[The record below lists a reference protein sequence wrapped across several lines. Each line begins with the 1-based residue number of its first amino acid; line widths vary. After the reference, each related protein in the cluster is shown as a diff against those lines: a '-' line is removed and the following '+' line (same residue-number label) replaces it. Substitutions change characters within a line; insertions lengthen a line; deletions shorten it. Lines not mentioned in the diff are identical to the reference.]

1 MGSERPPTCDR
12 CGAIVT
18 LTGYRYTKS
27 EGGKITRELLLCD
40 VHQREHDPSLTKQ
53 GWWCERLNPPAPE
66 AVGDKIA
73 GTCKTCNGPQFHRF
87 VKATPDAPAV
97 KITQCKACDSRTCGT
112 VFRNGWGV
120 AVKCDS
126 KAFTGDSERCP
137 NGHNLLGE
145 S

>member
-1 MGSERPPTCDR
+1 VTATERPPTCDR

-18 LTGYRYTKS
+18 LTGYRYTKT
-27 EGGKITRELLLCD
+27 EGRTKRELILCPA
-40 VHQREHDPSLTKQ
+40 HQRDHDEALTRQ
-53 GWWCERLNPPAPE
+53 GWVCELLDPPPAEP
-66 AVGDKIA
+66 VGDKIA

-126 KAFTGDSERCP
+126 KAFTGDAERCP

>member
-1 MGSERPPTCDR
+1 MGKWVEIKRSW
-12 CGAIVT
+12 
-18 LTGYRYTKS
+18 
-27 EGGKITRELLLCD
+27 
-40 VHQREHDPSLTKQ
+40 HDATLTKQ
-53 GWWCERLNPPAPE
+53 GWWCERLNPPPDE
-66 AVGDKIA
+66 PVGDKIA

-126 KAFTGDSERCP
+126 KAFTGDAERPATRVSGRFVAHFCRI
-137 NGHNLLGE
+137 NRLR
-145 S
+145 